1 MFDMAAA
8 ADKAEEVLVEGASP
22 ESYLERFAWDEAK
35 YPPHRPLKETVAAIS
50 ETVSLLAPI
59 EVAMRSNANRDN
71 AYRLGRLLTNLGR
84 SRTALGQFPDAE
96 TNLVEAHAAH
106 AERFTVEVRGKDVE
120 ATRVEMPFYK
130 RA

>member
-50 ETVSLLAPI
+50 ETVSLLEDQLKVGGYYSYSRSHGDTYI
-59 EVAMRSNANRDN
+59 SDVA
-71 AYRLGRLLTNLGR
+71 
-84 SRTALGQFPDAE
+84 F
-96 TNLVEAHAAH
+96 
-106 AERFTVEVRGKDVE
+106 
-120 ATRVEMPFYK
+120 
-130 RA
+130 